1 VKFINQPSSLK
12 IFKVNPTINLHLM
25 ICIIMYF
32 LFLGQGRSSVI
43 QINEGNISKIDL
55 SNKLIF
61 HTDSSSSLNHKITLS
76 DEIKWIQTIKGEV
89 LNFGMTDFTYWLKL
103 ELNNEAENQYLQLGD
118 PMIDEINLYFIRDN
132 QLFKT
137 SSSGSS
143 LPFDQREVKTTK
155 FLFNLPQGSYDCY
168 IRLKSNFNLQVP
180 IAIAALDFFTEEQH
194 KHDIGLGLYFGL
206 MLIMFF
212 YNLFVYFSTKD
223 KTYLFYIAY
232 IFFVALSYASFTGL
246 SYEFIWYNKPY
257 VNFLIPSI
265 ASIAIIFVALFSI
278 SLLKTKTFVPKLSK
292 LFGVFIGIFVS
303 CVIINLF
310 GNYQLSATVSQ
321 LFTLIFSIY
330 LIVIAAYSY
339 RAGAKE
345 ARFFL
350 LAWTLY
356 LMSIVIFIL
365 KLNGVLPLNSFTNNS
380 VLYGSAIEVILLSF
394 ALADRINIYKEEK
407 AQAQK
412 KVVSTLKEN
421 EKIIREQNVLLEKK
435 VNERTLELNQALSN
449 LKNAQVQLVDAEKM
463 SSLGQLTAGIAHEIN
478 NPINFVSSNI
488 SPLRQDIDDLKKVL
502 RKYEEITPTC
512 ILKEKLHEI
521 ESVKQEVDYEYLQT
535 ELVSIISGIEDG
547 AKRTTEIVSGLKNFS
562 RLDEVDLQKA
572 NINQG
577 INSSLVLIKNKLKN
591 INLVKELGDLPMI
604 ECYPSK
610 LNQLFMNI
618 VDNAIYAVEAIDH
631 GKTKE
636 IFVKTYAENNH
647 IILIIKDSGI
657 GMDEATKEKIF
668 EPFYT
673 TKPVG
678 DGTGLGMSITY
689 SIVKLHQGLV
699 EIESQKNQGTTFI
712 IKIPYQNG

>member
-1 VKFINQPSSLK
+1 MRFRNPLSSATV
-12 IFKVNPTINLHLM
+12 FKVNPTINLHM
-25 ICIIMYF
+25 MTCIIMCF
-32 LFLGQGRSSVI
+32 LFLGQARGSII
-43 QINEGNISKIDL
+43 QIDEANISKVDL

-61 HTDSSSSLNHKITLS
+61 HTDSGSTLNHLTVLN
-76 DEIKWIQTIKGEV
+76 DEIKWVQTIKGEV
-89 LNFGMTDFTYWLKL
+89 LDFGMTDFTYWIKL
-103 ELNNEAENQYLQLGD
+103 EVHNEAENQYLQLGD
-118 PMIDEINLYFIRDN
+118 PMINEIDLYFIGNN
-132 QLFKT
+132 QLVKS

-155 FLFNLPQGSYDCY
+155 FLFSLPQGSYNCY

-180 IAIAALDFFTEEQH
+180 LAIAALDFFTEEQH
-194 KHDIGLGLYFGL
+194 NHDLGLGLYFGL

-212 YNLFVYFSTKD
+212 YNLFVYFSTRD

-246 SYEFIWYNKPY
+246 SYEFIWCNHPY
-257 VNFLIPSI
+257 INFLIPSI

-278 SLLKTKTFVPKLSK
+278 SLLKTKTFAPKLSK
-292 LFGVFIGIFVS
+292 LFRVFIGVFVV

-321 LFTLIFSIY
+321 LFTLTFSIY
-330 LIVIAAYSY
+330 LIIIATYCFKK
-339 RAGAKE
+339 GAKE

-356 LMSIVIFIL
+356 LLSIVVFIL

-412 KVVSTLKEN
+412 KALASLKEN
-421 EKIIREQNVLLEKK
+421 EKIIREQNVLLERK
-435 VNERTLELNQALSN
+435 VSERTLELNQALSN

-488 SPLRQDIDDLKKVL
+488 SPLRQDIQDLKAVL
-502 RKYEEITPTC
+502 SKYEEITPTC
-512 ILKEKLHEI
+512 SLNEKLNEI
-521 ESVKQEVDYEYLQT
+521 ETLKQEVDYEYLQR
-535 ELVSIISGIEDG
+535 ELGTIINGIEDG

-577 INSSLVLIKNKLKN
+577 INSSLILIKNKLKN
-591 INLVKELGDLPMI
+591 INLVKELGDLPAI
-604 ECYPSK
+604 ECHPSK

-618 VDNAIYAVEAIDH
+618 MDNAIYAVEAN
-631 GKTKE
+631 GSESRKE
-636 IFVKTYAENNH
+636 ILIKTHTENNH

-657 GMDEATKEKIF
+657 GMDEATKDKIF

-689 SIVKLHQGLV
+689 SIIKLHQASV

-712 IKIPYQNG
+712 IKIPIHNE